1 MVREDFLS
9 ERTSVYW
16 VISDFLWYRI
26 VTATQMSPVLPLYP
40 GPRFLMSLK
49 TFPDSKVY
57 FIECF
62 DVDGE
67 LVSLNTF

>member
-1 MVREDFLS
+1 MR
-9 ERTSVYW
+9 
-16 VISDFLWYRI
+16 
-26 VTATQMSPVLPLYP
+26 AALPFYP
-40 GPRFLMSLK
+40 NPRFLMYLK